1 MSYVSFKFPECIN
14 YYRLKQVDFNGEF
27 EYSKIIA
34 VSNSKQGNGVTIEA
48 INPNPFTEKLNL
60 TLNNVS
66 EGNVTIE
73 VYDMSGRK
81 HYTQTTLSGGQ
92 GTLSIDL
99 SSLANLAKGVYI
111 VNIRNGNEAI
121 QQKLVK
127 LK

>member
-1 MSYVSFKFPECIN
+1 MELITF
-14 YYRLKQVDFNGEF
+14 
-27 EYSKIIA
+27 
-34 VSNSKQGNGVTIEA
+34 
-48 INPNPFTEKLNL
+48 PNPFTEKLNL

-73 VYDMSGRK
+73 VYDLSGRK

-111 VNIRNGNEAI
+111 VNIKNGNEAI